1 MASTMSR
8 VLRTGLALMLI
19 VPLPELPTLLELE
32 KTGVTCHSSEHV
44 FVTGGPGR
52 RFLAGP
58 PFWFRSGSFSPR
70 FAQLPLVAGLV
81 TMRSAGTVAYV
92 A

>member
-32 KTGVTCHSSEHV
+32 KTGVTCPSSEQSSLPVDQGAV
-44 FVTGGPGR
+44 FWLVHP
-52 RFLAGP
+52 
-58 PFWFRSGSFSPR
+58 SGSALGPSR
-70 FAQLPLVAGLV
+70 RAL
-81 TMRSAGTVAYV
+81 RSCLWLQDL
-92 A
+92 